1 MRNIARE
8 LQTMITNYLNEQ
20 ISQVTFLSEDSKDI
34 EFEIKNNL
42 QKIGLACVVMTPS
55 FEYIGRT
62 KEGQAWDIK
71 GLTIMMT
78 EYVPMNRAKN
88 KTTWCSGFDVAFEV
102 TDVLAGPNANCGF
115 GKFCPV
121 NIEQGEDDGLL
132 VVKATFDCSVV
143 SKFDDEIPVWGEG
156 KYILEWTD
164 TYGEHSGVLYWNDT
178 YGKYED
184 ARGELSEEMFIYQF
198 QPPENWINTPF
209 TFDKTKIVQEL
220 VCEKDGDPT
229 NKITARLTWTKNS

>member
-88 KTTWCSGFDVAFEV
+88 KTSWCSGFDVAFEV

-156 KYILEWTD
+156 KYIFKCGNDYECIYEQEYDRYYNDNALMNADGNCFFINPD
-164 TYGEHSGVLYWNDT
+164 THRVYSGRFDRSLKEQEIELT
-178 YGKYED
+178 ED
-184 ARGELSEEMFIYQF
+184 
-198 QPPENWINTPF
+198 
-209 TFDKTKIVQEL
+209 QEGTT
-220 VCEKDGDPT
+220 V
-229 NKITARLTWTKNS
+229 TARLTWTKNA

>member
-1 MRNIARE
+1 
-8 LQTMITNYLNEQ
+8 
-20 ISQVTFLSEDSKDI
+20 
-34 EFEIKNNL
+34 
-42 QKIGLACVVMTPS
+42 MTPS

-156 KYILEWTD
+156 KYIVSCGNDYECIYEQAFDRYFNTYALINSDDKCFYINPD
-164 TYGEHSGVLYWNDT
+164 THIVYSGRFDRSLKEQEVELT
-178 YGKYED
+178 ED
-184 ARGELSEEMFIYQF
+184 MEG
-198 QPPENWINTPF
+198 T
-209 TFDKTKIVQEL
+209 TV
-220 VCEKDGDPT
+220 
-229 NKITARLTWTKNS
+229 TARLTWTKNA